1 MVKLPGRVAMKTH
14 TISASA
20 QVELDPIT
28 ARPRGHAYADFL
40 EEWAAEMVLQGAPWK
55 KNYRNGWIMVGWLV
69 VWNMNFMTFHI
80 LEIVIPTDFH
90 IFQRG

>member
-1 MVKLPGRVAMKTH
+1 MKTH
-14 TISASA
+14 IISASA

-55 KNYRNGWIMVGWLV
+55 KNYRNGWIMMDWLE
-69 VWNMNFMTFHI
+69 N
-80 LEIVIPTDFH
+80 LEGNPGVFFPH
-90 IFQRG
+90 WRGFQ

>member
-1 MVKLPGRVAMKTH
+1 MKTH
-14 TISASA
+14 IISASA

-55 KNYRNGWIMVGWLV
+55 KIYRNGWIMMDWLENLEGNPGV
-69 VWNMNFMTFHI
+69 FFPIGEVSSRICTFPLKLIHSSI
-80 LEIVIPTDFH
+80 EIIY
-90 IFQRG
+90 